1 MYKPYCGAYLFRL
14 CGMFCFARAMLCLH
28 FFRSP
33 LVFLDVIRYVLYHLI
48 DYLCGF
54 IIVVDI

>member
-1 MYKPYCGAYLFRL
+1 MYKPYYGAYLFRL
-14 CGMFCFARAMLCLH
+14 CGMFCFARAML
-28 FFRSP
+28 FRSP

>member
-1 MYKPYCGAYLFRL
+1 
-14 CGMFCFARAMLCLH
+14 MFCFARAMLC
-28 FFRSP
+28 